1 MVILNMLIQEE
12 NWFEEEIRGDVLER
26 IFSCEMLQPLF
37 LEVLLGLR
45 RKNDA
50 RSCDGDVSKVYEFK
64 NCWKS

>member
-12 NWFEEEIRGDVLER
+12 NWFEEEIQGDVLER
-26 IFSCEMLQPLF
+26 IFSCEMRQPLF

-50 RSCDGDVSKVYEFK
+50 RSYDGDVFKVYEYK